1 MPIGAAMNGGLPA
14 NGREADDFYA
24 TPAHL
29 TRAICR
35 EEQFVGDIHECACGD
50 GKMSDILID
59 EGYNVVSTDLVDRG
73 YAHGRGGIDF
83 LTQKKSLAPNIV
95 TNPPFDKAEAFIRKA
110 LSFPQT
116 RKLVLVLPANFWH
129 AKRRRAL
136 FEDNRLVRV
145 YALTWRP
152 DFKGLGCPT
161 MNVIV
166 CVWDQVGFG
175 VEYKQMHK
183 E

>member
-24 TPAHL
+24 TPVEL
-29 TRAICR
+29 TRAIMR
-35 EEQFVGDIHECACGD
+35 EETFHGNIHECACGD
-50 GKMSDILID
+50 GKMAEVMLDLGHGVIA
-59 EGYNVVSTDLVDRG
+59 TDLVDRG
-73 YAHGRGGIDF
+73 YTIGVSGWDF

-116 RKLVLVLPANFWH
+116 QKLVLVLPANFWH

-152 DFKGLGCPT
+152 DFMGLGRPT

-166 CVWDQVGFG
+166 SVWDHVGFG
-175 VEYKQMHK
+175 VEYKLMHK